1 MVNIDNEYILTEI
14 SKKFGGKVISA
25 YEPYGLLTI
34 EFDKNNIVELLQF
47 LYSHEELQMQFL
59 TDVCG
64 IHYPDV
70 KGKEI
75 GIIYHIHSLINNVR
89 LRVKCFVP
97 IENPS
102 IDTASFLFSS
112 ANWQERETF
121 DFYGVNF
128 IGHTNLKRI
137 LNADEMDYFPMRKEY
152 PLEDGTRTDK
162 DDSYFGR

>member
-1 MVNIDNEYILTEI
+1 MINIDNEYILNEI
-14 SKKFGGKVISA
+14 TNQFGEKVISS
-25 YEPYGLLTI
+25 YQPYGLLTI
-34 EFDKNNIVELLQF
+34 EFDKNNIKDLLQF
-47 LYSHEELQMQFL
+47 LYDHPELQMQFL

-64 IHYPDV
+64 IHYPNEI
-70 KGKEI
+70 GKEI
-75 GIIYHIHSLINNVR
+75 GVIYHIHSLINNVR
-89 LRVKCFVP
+89 LRIKCFMP
-97 IENPS
+97 IDNPS
-102 IDTASFLFSS
+102 IDSATFLFSS

-128 IGHTNLKRI
+128 VGHPNLKRI

>member
-1 MVNIDNEYILTEI
+1 MVNINNEYILAEI
-14 SKKFGGKVISA
+14 TNQFGDKVYSS

-34 EFDKNNIVELLQF
+34 EFDKNSIKDLLQF
-47 LYSHEELQMQFL
+47 LYNHKELQMQFL

-64 IHYPDV
+64 IHYPEI

-75 GIIYHIHSLINNVR
+75 GVIYHIHSLVNNVR
-89 LRVKCFVP
+89 LRIKCYMP

-102 IDTASFLFSS
+102 IDSATFLFSS

-121 DFYGVNF
+121 DFFGINF
-128 IGHTNLKRI
+128 IGHPNLRRI

-162 DDSYFGR
+162 NDSYFGR

>member
-1 MVNIDNEYILTEI
+1 MVNINNEYILSEI
-14 SKKFGGKVISA
+14 SNQFGEKVYSS

-34 EFDKNNIVELLQF
+34 EFDKNNIKDLLSF
-47 LYSHEELQMQFL
+47 LYHHQELQMQFL
-59 TDVCG
+59 TDICG
-64 IHYPDV
+64 IHYPDN
-70 KGKEI
+70 KGNEI
-75 GIIYHIHSLINNVR
+75 GVIYHIHSLINNVR
-89 LRVKCFVP
+89 VRVKCYMP

-102 IDTASFLFSS
+102 IDSATFLFSS

-128 IGHTNLKRI
+128 VDHPNLRRI

>member
-1 MVNIDNEYILTEI
+1 MVNINNEYILTEI
-14 SKKFGGKVISA
+14 TKQFGEKVYSS

-34 EFDKNNIVELLQF
+34 EFDKNNIKDLLSF
-47 LYSHEELQMQFL
+47 LYHHQELQMQFL
-59 TDVCG
+59 TDICG
-64 IHYPDV
+64 IHYPDN
-70 KGKEI
+70 KGNEI
-75 GIIYHIHSLINNVR
+75 GVIYHIHSLINNVR
-89 LRVKCFVP
+89 LRAKCYMP

-102 IDTASFLFSS
+102 IDSATFLFSS

-128 IGHTNLKRI
+128 VGHPNLKRI

>member
-1 MVNIDNEYILTEI
+1 MVQIDNQYILTELQ
-14 SKKFGGKVISA
+14 SKFGERIYNS

-34 EFDKNNIVELLQF
+34 ELDKNSIKELLHF
-47 LYSHEELQMQFL
+47 LYHHKELQMQFL

-70 KGKEI
+70 KGKEL
-75 GIIYHIHSLINNVR
+75 GVIYHIHSLINNVR
-89 LRVKCFVP
+89 LRIKCFMP
-97 IENPS
+97 IGNPS
-102 IDTASFLFSS
+102 IDSATFLFSS

-121 DFYGVNF
+121 DFYGINF
-128 IGHTNLKRI
+128 IDHPNLKRI

>member
-1 MVNIDNEYILTEI
+1 MVQIDNQYILTELQY
-14 SKKFGGKVISA
+14 KFGERIYNS

-34 EFDKNNIVELLQF
+34 ELDKNSIKDVLKF
-47 LYSHEELQMQFL
+47 LYDHKELQMQFL

-64 IHYPDV
+64 IHYPQV
-70 KGKEI
+70 IGKEL
-75 GIIYHIHSLINNVR
+75 GVVYHVHSLINNIR
-89 LRVKCFVP
+89 LRIKCFMQ
-97 IENPS
+97 IENPA
-102 IDTASFLFSS
+102 IDSATFLFSS

-121 DFYGVNF
+121 DFYGIIF
-128 IGHTNLKRI
+128 IGHPNLKRI

>member
-1 MVNIDNEYILTEI
+1 MVQIDNQYILTELQG
-14 SKKFGGKVISA
+14 KFGERIYSS

-34 EFDKNNIVELLQF
+34 ELDKNSIKDVLKF
-47 LYSHEELQMQFL
+47 LYDHKELQMQFL

-64 IHYPDV
+64 IHYPQV
-70 KGKEI
+70 VGKEL
-75 GIIYHIHSLINNVR
+75 GVVYHVHSLINNIR
-89 LRVKCFVP
+89 LRIKCFMP
-97 IENPS
+97 IGNPS
-102 IDTASFLFSS
+102 IDSATFLFSS

-121 DFYGVNF
+121 DFYGINF
-128 IGHTNLKRI
+128 IGHPNLKRI